1 MFPLFLPS
9 RLSRKVFT
17 RFKGRGF
24 SSSSSSSPPEV
35 SVWWHLDS
43 CPVPSGFSF
52 SKVAPSITAAVR
64 ANGIM
69 GTIHIHAYGD
79 VDKEAFNS
87 TNITLHSFSDDY
99 PFGIHKR
106 YKDTK
111 NNTYKHFL
119 MDLNDWVSTNPPPL
133 HLFLIF
139 GNRDFS
145 SSGILHR
152 LRMCNYNILLACPG
166 RAYVAALCH
175 AATIMWE
182 WSSMLKGDDLTGKH
196 FNYPPDGPT
205 YSWYENSNVPLEN
218 PFSVVELHTSSQN
231 SEEEIYKP
239 TLDIKLSQASKS
251 FSSQVMKIL
260 CSHPNGISIGDL
272 RAELTNCDMP
282 LVKRF
287 YGNKKFS
294 NFLISMSYVQLQY
307 LGGDN
312 FWVCL
317 VPSTTSAVKNNQNDG
332 AATQKLP
339 NDGKNMDRSAD
350 GVPKIS
356 SSCVNSEG
364 DDLKSFQSI
373 PSQGKP
379 LGEYADGKSSTPL
392 FMDSIVHQ
400 PPNELQKKSLELDVA
415 CAPLPQ
421 IQLLPND
428 NNISKKSDNDV
439 VKSDDGNPEI
449 LEKIIPSQNPSTS
462 NDCTILENNHE
473 IPTRKEVDE
482 VCRSPFTS
490 TFCSWI
496 SSWWTFWK
504 SNAKSE
510 IDHSASHFEE
520 PKSSELQQDLSHPL
534 QPHWDN
540 FKFRVAVW
548 WDFDSCGVPSGIS
561 FLNVAPSIM
570 GVLRANGIKGPIHID
585 AYGTRSIFPIW
596 HCSPPHSRWKEQ
608 EQMLCGLVFSKSLLT
623 HAPLFDIW

>member
-1 MFPLFLPS
+1 MFPLFLKIFSFPPS

-17 RFKGRGF
+17 TFKVRGF
-24 SSSSSSSPPEV
+24 SSYSSPPKVSV
-35 SVWWHLDS
+35 SVWWHIDS

-69 GTIHIHAYGD
+69 GTIRIRAYGD
-79 VDKEAFNS
+79 VVDKEALNS
-87 TNITLHSFSDDY
+87 TNITLHSFFDDY
-99 PFGIHKR
+99 PFPLHKT
-106 YKDTK
+106 YTDTK

-119 MDLNDWVSTNPPPL
+119 ADLNDWVSENPPPR

-139 GNRDFS
+139 GKEEFS
-145 SSGILHR
+145 SSGVLHR

-166 RAYVAALCH
+166 WAHVDALCH

-182 WSSMLKGDDLTGKH
+182 WSSMLNGDDLTGKH

-205 YSWYENSNVPLEN
+205 NSCYENSNAPLEN

-231 SEEEIYKP
+231 SEEISKP
-239 TLDIKLSQASKS
+239 TLDIKS
-251 FSSQVMKIL
+251 FSRQVMKIL

-272 RAELTNCDMP
+272 RAELTKCDVP

-294 NFLISMSYVQLQY
+294 DFLISISYVELQY

-317 VPSTTSAVKNNQNDG
+317 VPSTTSAVKNNQKDG
-332 AATQKLP
+332 ATTQKVR

-356 SSCVNSEG
+356 SSCVSSEG

-379 LGEYADGKSSTPL
+379 LGEYADGKSSY
-392 FMDSIVHQ
+392 
-400 PPNELQKKSLELDVA
+400 
-415 CAPLPQ
+415 
-421 IQLLPND
+421 
-428 NNISKKSDNDV
+428 
-439 VKSDDGNPEI
+439 
-449 LEKIIPSQNPSTS
+449 
-462 NDCTILENNHE
+462 
-473 IPTRKEVDE
+473 
-482 VCRSPFTS
+482 
-490 TFCSWI
+490 FCSWI
-496 SSWWTFWK
+496 SSWWTFLK
-504 SNAKSE
+504 SR
-510 IDHSASHFEE
+510 ASHFEE

-570 GVLRANGIKGPIHID
+570 GVLRANRIKGPIHID
-585 AYGTRSIFPIW
+585 AYGDVSQLSQI
-596 HCSPPHSRWKEQ
+596 KQ
-608 EQMLCGLVFSKSLLT
+608 EALFLSGIDLHHVPGGKNKNKCFVDWFS
-623 HAPLFDIW
+623 

>member
-1 MFPLFLPS
+1 
-9 RLSRKVFT
+9 
-17 RFKGRGF
+17 
-24 SSSSSSSPPEV
+24 
-35 SVWWHLDS
+35 
-43 CPVPSGFSF
+43 
-52 SKVAPSITAAVR
+52 
-64 ANGIM
+64 
-69 GTIHIHAYGD
+69 
-79 VDKEAFNS
+79 
-87 TNITLHSFSDDY
+87 
-99 PFGIHKR
+99 
-106 YKDTK
+106 
-111 NNTYKHFL
+111 
-119 MDLNDWVSTNPPPL
+119 
-133 HLFLIF
+133 
-139 GNRDFS
+139 
-145 SSGILHR
+145 
-152 LRMCNYNILLACPG
+152 
-166 RAYVAALCH
+166 
-175 AATIMWE
+175 MWE
-182 WSSMLKGDDLTGKH
+182 WSSILKGDDLTGKH

-218 PFSVVELHTSSQN
+218 PFSIVELHTSSQN
-231 SEEEIYKP
+231 SEEIYKP

-251 FSSQVMKIL
+251 FSRQVMKIL

-294 NFLISMSYVQLQY
+294 NFLISISYVQLQY

-332 AATQKLP
+332 AATQKLH

-356 SSCVNSEG
+356 SSCVNSDG

-379 LGEYADGKSSTPL
+379 LGEHADGKSSTPL

-400 PPNELQKKSLELDVA
+400 PPNELQKKSLEVDVA
-415 CAPLPQ
+415 RAPLPQ

-449 LEKIIPSQNPSTS
+449 LEKINPSQNPSTS
-462 NDCTILENNHE
+462 NDCTTLKNNHE

-548 WDFDSCGVPSGIS
+548 WDFDSCGVPSGIG

-585 AYGTRSIFPIW
+585 TYGDVSQLSQI
-596 HCSPPHSRWKEQ
+596 KQ
-608 EQMLCGLVFSKSLLT
+608 E
-623 HAPLFDIW
+623 ALFLSGIVLHHIPGSFFLPYN